1 MSHDEQLPWQPK
13 SAQSVPVSS
22 RDSCTAHFMPR
33 RCIFLLVAIS
43 ESMSWPLKICV
54 SDIPK
59 KNNPTQAIDTPIT
72 INMVEND
79 APIASYVLKISI

>member
-1 MSHDEQLPWQPK
+1 M

-33 RCIFLLVAIS
+33 RCIFLFVAIS
-43 ESMSWPLKICV
+43 ESMSCPLKICV

-59 KNNPTQAIDTPIT
+59 KKSPTKPIEIRMT
-72 INMVEND
+72 INIVEND
-79 APIASYVLKISI
+79 AAITCYALNFFN